1 MMSII
6 RTTLISLLILSAPA
20 LGQQSEKFGAF
31 ELHYSVV
38 NTTFLSPKIAE
49 LYGITRGKQRAIL
62 NLALRKPGEG
72 TIGTGQAMQLRGE
85 VRDLLQTQQELDFK
99 EIREG
104 DAIYYIA
111 EFRFINEEW
120 RFFDLN
126 FRPDGTDKTYSFDFK
141 WQLYVD

>member
-1 MMSII
+1 MSII

-20 LGQQSEKFGAF
+20 LGQQSEKFGDF

-38 NTTFLSPKIAE
+38 NTTFLSPEIAE

-62 NLALRKPGEG
+62 NLALRKPDAG

-85 VRDLLQTQQELDFK
+85 IRDLMQTQQVLEFK

-126 FRPDGTDKTYSFDFK
+126 FRPEGTDKTYSFDFK
-141 WQLYVD
+141 WQLYVE

>member
-1 MMSII
+1 MSII
-6 RTTLISLLILSAPA
+6 RITLISLLVLSAPA
-20 LGQQSEKFGAF
+20 LGQQSEKFGDL

-38 NTTFLSPKIAE
+38 NTTFLSAEIAE

-62 NLALRKPGEG
+62 NLALRKPRAG

-85 VRDLLQTQQELDFK
+85 VRDLMQTQQALEFK

-111 EFRFINEEW
+111 DFRFINEEW

-126 FRPDGTDKTYSFDFK
+126 FRPEGTDKTYSFDFK
-141 WQLYVD
+141 WQLYVE